1 MKGYVQ
7 NKSSVWTHVMKRA
20 VGPGQQIPLEELYE
34 QYGKKH
40 GLSEGEEFI
49 GWLREVKLRDADKWR
64 VVVEK
69 EESIQPVKE
78 AVFNE
83 ATEKT
88 EPKPKEEEPNVNVV
102 RPPEAGGNV
111 TPIVSKGMEVED
123 VVQLSVRKARELV
136 PRIRDLNLLKY
147 ALQEANQR
155 ANKDSLCQILRKRIK
170 EIQIAR

>member
-1 MKGYVQ
+1 MRGYVQ

-40 GLSEGEEFI
+40 GLAEGEEFV
-49 GWLREVKLRDADKWR
+49 GWLREVKLKDTNKWR
-64 VVVEK
+64 IVVEK
-69 EESIQPVKE
+69 GEDQPISKE
-78 AVFNE
+78 VEKTA
-83 ATEKT
+83 EKT
-88 EPKPKEEEPNVNVV
+88 EPEPREEEPNVNVV
-102 RPPEAGGNV
+102 RAPNSGGV
-111 TPIVSKGMEVED
+111 TPMVPKDIEVED

-136 PRIRDLNLLKY
+136 PQIRDLNLLKY

-155 ANKDSLCQILRKRIK
+155 TNKDSLCQILRKRIK

>member
-40 GLSEGEEFI
+40 GLAEGEEFV
-49 GWLREVKLRDADKWR
+49 GWLREVKLKDTNKWR
-64 VVVEK
+64 IVVEK
-69 EESIQPVKE
+69 EEEQPAK
-78 AVFNE
+78 
-83 ATEKT
+83 EKT
-88 EPKPKEEEPNVNVV
+88 DDTTENTEPEPREEEPSVNVV
-102 RPPEAGGNV
+102 RTPKAGNV
-111 TPIVSKGMEVED
+111 TPLVSKNMEVED

-136 PRIRDLNLLKY
+136 PHIRDLNLLKY